1 MYRTFVLGFLFIFFG
16 CYSKKNIE
24 LVNYEKIV
32 SHRNKGLAYLEEEN
46 FTEAEKEFKELTF
59 LAPQDPLGYANL
71 GLTYLKSDG
80 QINKSEQWL
89 KKALELNQK
98 DPEIR
103 ILLIL
108 YYELNSQDSLAF
120 NILKESINYSPNHI
134 KTLYKLT
141 EYYLKR
147 NDINSKQIAQIYLKK
162 IVELIPANISAQL
175 KLIEILLNE
184 NKISEATRGLNK
196 ISQIFPK
203 LPENSVEMLENS
215 IRFLNMEDLDQAKTY
230 VMIFENLIRPTSFYK
245 SSLIELKGNVG
256 PVSGSPILRF
266 TKIEPVKKY
275 KKAKDYA
282 LSKNKIGLFSSS
294 ISFLFIMSLLLFNGY
309 GFIDQLITSDI
320 LKSLLPFNIHSG
332 FAQSGLFFLILFI
345 LNSIISIP
353 FSYYNTFVIEE
364 KFGFNR
370 TTKSTFFLDILK
382 SFLLSIL
389 IGGALLFLALY
400 LYDNLND
407 GFWLWLWIG
416 LSFLIIFINMFYA
429 DLIVPIFNK
438 LKPLDDGELRQKIEK
453 YSKEVGY
460 LLKNIY
466 VIDGSKRS
474 TKANAFFSG
483 LGPRKTIALYDTL
496 IEKHTEDELVAVLAH
511 EVGHFK
517 KKHIFS
523 GLIMSIIQIGVM
535 TFFFELCLKLPEIS
549 LALGGSEA
557 SFHLGLIGFSIIFSP
572 ISMLSG
578 ILMNY
583 ISRKNEFEADAYAK
597 ETFNGEDLS
606 LALKK
611 LSVDSL
617 SNIYPHPLYV
627 FFHYSHPPLIQRLRA
642 LN

>member
-1 MYRTFVLGFLFIFFG
+1 MTTLFWFFIII
-16 CYSKKNIE
+16 S
-24 LVNYEKIV
+24 LVVFNYLF
-32 SHRNKGLAYLEEEN
+32 S
-46 FTEAEKEFKELTF
+46 
-59 LAPQDPLGYANL
+59 
-71 GLTYLKSDG
+71 
-80 QINKSEQWL
+80 
-89 KKALELNQK
+89 
-98 DPEIR
+98 
-103 ILLIL
+103 
-108 YYELNSQDSLAF
+108 
-120 NILKESINYSPNHI
+120 NILDYINHSNWKDEIPN
-134 KTLYKLT
+134 
-141 EYYLKR
+141 
-147 NDINSKQIAQIYLKK
+147 
-162 IVELIPANISAQL
+162 
-175 KLIEILLNE
+175 
-184 NKISEATRGLNK
+184 
-196 ISQIFPK
+196 
-203 LPENSVEMLENS
+203 
-215 IRFLNMEDLDQAKTY
+215 
-230 VMIFENLIRPTSFYK
+230 
-245 SSLIELKGNVG
+245 ELKDFYN
-256 PVSGSPILRF
+256 
-266 TKIEPVKKY
+266 KEKY

-294 ISFLFIMSLLLFNGY
+294 ISFLFIMTLLVFNGY
-309 GFIDQLITSDI
+309 GFIDQLVNMDI
-320 LKSLLPFNIHSG
+320 LKSFFLFDLNSS

-353 FSYYNTFVIEE
+353 FSYYNTFIIEE
-364 KFGFNR
+364 KFGFNK

-382 SFLLSIL
+382 SIFLSVF

-407 GFWLWLWIG
+407 GFWIWLWIG
-416 LSFLIIFINMFYA
+416 LSFLMILINMFYA

-460 LLKNIY
+460 LLNNIY

-523 GLIMSIIQIGVM
+523 GLIMSIIQIGIM

>member
-1 MYRTFVLGFLFIFFG
+1 MATQLWFFI
-16 CYSKKNIE
+16 
-24 LVNYEKIV
+24 IV
-32 SHRNKGLAYLEEEN
+32 SLVVFNYLFSNILDYVNHRN
-46 FTEAEKEFKELTF
+46 
-59 LAPQDPLGYANL
+59 
-71 GLTYLKSDG
+71 
-80 QINKSEQWL
+80 W
-89 KKALELNQK
+89 K
-98 DPEIR
+98 DEI
-103 ILLIL
+103 
-108 YYELNSQDSLAF
+108 
-120 NILKESINYSPNHI
+120 PN
-134 KTLYKLT
+134 
-141 EYYLKR
+141 
-147 NDINSKQIAQIYLKK
+147 
-162 IVELIPANISAQL
+162 
-175 KLIEILLNE
+175 
-184 NKISEATRGLNK
+184 
-196 ISQIFPK
+196 
-203 LPENSVEMLENS
+203 
-215 IRFLNMEDLDQAKTY
+215 
-230 VMIFENLIRPTSFYK
+230 
-245 SSLIELKGNVG
+245 ELKDFYN
-256 PVSGSPILRF
+256 
-266 TKIEPVKKY
+266 EEKY
-275 KKAKDYA
+275 KIAKNYA

-294 ISFLFIMSLLLFNGY
+294 ISFLFIISLLLFNGY
-309 GFIDQLITSDI
+309 GLIDQLVSSDI
-320 LKSLLPFNIHSG
+320 LKSFLPFDINSS

-353 FSYYNTFVIEE
+353 FSYYNTFIIEE
-364 KFGFNR
+364 KFGFNK
-370 TTKSTFFLDILK
+370 TTKSTFFFDILK
-382 SFLLSIL
+382 SSLLSIF

-416 LSFLIIFINMFYA
+416 LSLIMIFINMFYA

-557 SFHLGLIGFSIIFSP
+557 SFHLGLIGFSIVFSP

-627 FFHYSHPPLIQRLRA
+627 FFHYSHPPLIKRLRA